1 MALNFSQRPD
11 CPSAKSLIATG
22 AHFPYLGR
30 RLSSAAD
37 GMSPLRHEEAMDIN
51 MQRRSQVEIIQ
62 LRGPLRLGPAV
73 NEFRQALDQSLSN
86 GDTRIVLDLAEV
98 PMIDSSGIGVLM
110 KSLASARQRG
120 GNIKLVNPSKFAV
133 QTLRMVGLLNLF
145 EVFSDADAAVAS
157 FA

>member
-1 MALNFSQRPD
+1 MNFLT
-11 CPSAKSLIATG
+11 AVVAATKG
-22 AHFPYLGR
+22 WLQPGHTSRILGDAHFQALGGK
-30 RLSSAAD
+30 SS
-37 GMSPLRHEEAMDIN
+37 PHEEAMDIN

-73 NEFRQALDQSLSN
+73 NEFRQALDQSMNN

>member
-1 MALNFSQRPD
+1 
-11 CPSAKSLIATG
+11 
-22 AHFPYLGR
+22 
-30 RLSSAAD
+30 
-37 GMSPLRHEEAMDIN
+37 MDIN
-51 MQRRSQVEIIQ
+51 MQRRAQVEVIQ
-62 LRGPLRLGPAV
+62 LRGSLRLGAAV
-73 NEFRQALDQSLSN
+73 NEFRQVLDQALSN
-86 GDTRIVLDLAEV
+86 GGTRIVLDLAEV

-145 EVFSDADAAVAS
+145 EIFSDEDAAVAS

>member
-1 MALNFSQRPD
+1 MNFLTFPLAVTKGWLQPGHTSRILGD
-11 CPSAKSLIATG
+11 
-22 AHFPYLGR
+22 AHFQAL
-30 RLSSAAD
+30 D
-37 GMSPLRHEEAMDIN
+37 GMPSPHEEAMDIN

-73 NEFRQALDQSLSN
+73 NEFRQALDQSMNN

>member
-1 MALNFSQRPD
+1 LVALRS
-11 CPSAKSLIATG
+11 
-22 AHFPYLGR
+22 GR
-30 RLSSAAD
+30 LLTLTRRYSAAACK
-37 GMSPLRHEEAMDIN
+37 PAVCEEIMDIN

-62 LRGPLRLGPAV
+62 LRGALRLGAAV

-145 EVFSDADAAVAS
+145 EVFPDADAAVAS